1 MGTLVVF
8 VTTALLRASTAR
20 RRRLCTA
27 VLANNYPQMCT
38 ACLVRRWRGT
48 GYRRH
53 SQPLIEK
60 VADMAQILR
69 EEATEVGR
77 LQPQFYAGQTQT
89 AAPEIA
95 APKRLS
101 AWGAFSRCAAGLLLR
116 RFTLQSTDHSLAQTS
131 GAGQRE
137 SYEANRRVQVVS
149 SRGSVTSL
157 ATRFPAR
164 SVSSSTVTW

>member
-89 AAPEIA
+89 AAPGDRCPQAVE
-95 APKRLS
+95 RLGRFL
-101 AWGAFSRCAAGLLLR
+101 ALR
-116 RFTLQSTDHSLAQTS
+116 RWLA
-131 GAGQRE
+131 
-137 SYEANRRVQVVS
+137 
-149 SRGSVTSL
+149 
-157 ATRFPAR
+157 ATT
-164 SVSSSTVTW
+164 VHSTVDRSQPGSNVRGGSTRIVRSKSPCSSGIE